1 MAGVLTGFLVIG
13 VIIAV
18 GYVVGRT
25 TLLGPHGQPVLA
37 RAIFFVL
44 SPCLLF
50 TVLAE
55 AEVSRLFSPLL
66 VVSLLAAVSAFGIFI
81 AVAAFLWRRAL
92 PEATIGALA
101 SGYVNANNIG
111 IPVSVY
117 VLGDATYSAPVVLL
131 QLLIFTPIALTLLD
145 IGTGGKASVGRILTQ
160 PFRNPIIIGSLL
172 GLVVSLTGVEL
183 PDPVIEPFRLIG
195 AAALPIMLISFGM
208 SLSGTR
214 VLEPGAGRKDVVL
227 ATTIKLAFM
236 PVAAWLI
243 GRFGFGMTG
252 HELFAVVVLAGLPS
266 AQNVFNYAQ
275 RYSRGI
281 ILARDTVLLTTV
293 GSVGVLLIASLLLT

>member
-1 MAGVLTGFLVIG
+1 MSGVLTGFVVIG
-13 VIIAV
+13 IIIAV
-18 GYVVGRT
+18 GYLVGRID
-25 TLLGPHGQPVLA
+25 LLGKHGQQVMA

-66 VVSLLAAVSAFGIFI
+66 VVSLLAALSAFGVFLVV
-81 AVAAFLWRRAL
+81 AVVIWRRKL

-131 QLLIFTPIALTLLD
+131 QMLIFAPVALTLLD
-145 IGTGGKASVGRILTQ
+145 VGTGGSASVGRILTQ

-172 GLVVSLTGVEL
+172 GLLVSVTGITVPEPL
-183 PDPVIEPFRLIG
+183 FEPFKLIG
-195 AAALPIMLISFGM
+195 TAALPLMLINFGM
-208 SLSGTR
+208 SLSGTKILQPGSGR
-214 VLEPGAGRKDVVL
+214 RDVLL
-227 ATTIKLAFM
+227 ATSIKLAIM
-236 PVAAWLI
+236 PVAAGLI
-243 GRFGFGMTG
+243 GAAFGITG
-252 HELFAVVVLAGLPS
+252 HELFAIVVLAALPT

-275 RYSRGI
+275 RYSRGV

-293 GSVGVLLIASLLLT
+293 GSVVVLLIASLLLT

>member
-1 MAGVLTGFLVIG
+1 MSGVLTGFVVIG
-13 VIIAV
+13 IIIAV
-18 GYVVGRT
+18 GYLMGRID
-25 TLLGPHGQPVLA
+25 LLGKHGQQVIA
-37 RAIFFVL
+37 RAVFFVL

-55 AEVSRLFSPLL
+55 AEVSRLFSPVL
-66 VVSLLAAVSAFGIFI
+66 VVSLLAATSAFGTFLIV
-81 AVAAFLWRRAL
+81 AVLVWRRKL

-131 QLLIFTPIALTLLD
+131 QMLVFAPVALTLLD
-145 IGTGGKASVGRILTQ
+145 IGTGGQASVGRILTQ

-172 GLVVSLTGVEL
+172 GLLVSVTGITVPEAL
-183 PDPVIEPFRLIG
+183 FEPFRLIG
-195 AAALPIMLISFGM
+195 AAALPLMLISFGM
-208 SLSGTR
+208 SLSGTKI
-214 VLEPGAGRKDVVL
+214 LEPGSGRRDVLL
-227 ATTIKLAFM
+227 ATTIKLAIM

-243 GRFGFGMTG
+243 GVAFGITG
-252 HELFAVVVLAGLPS
+252 HELFAVVVLAGLPT

-275 RYSRGI
+275 RYSRGV
-281 ILARDTVLLTTV
+281 ILSRDTILLTTI
-293 GSVGVLLIASLLLT
+293 GSVAVLLVASLLLA

>member
-1 MAGVLTGFLVIG
+1 MSGVLTGFVVIG
-13 VIIAV
+13 IIIAV
-18 GYVVGRT
+18 GYVVGRID
-25 TLLGPHGQPVLA
+25 LLGPHGQPVIA
-37 RAIFFVL
+37 RVVFFVL

-66 VVSLLAAVSAFGIFI
+66 VVSLIAAVSAFGIFLAI
-81 AVAAFLWRRAL
+81 AVLVWRRKV

-131 QLLIFTPIALTLLD
+131 QMLIFAPVALTLLD
-145 IGTGGKASVGRILTQ
+145 LGTGGRASIGRILMQ

-172 GLVVSLTGVEL
+172 GLLVSVTGVTL
-183 PDPVIEPFRLIG
+183 PEAVLEPFSLIG
-195 AAALPIMLISFGM
+195 MAALPLMLLSFGM
-208 SLSGTR
+208 SLSGSR
-214 VLEPGAGRKDVVL
+214 LLQPGSGRRDVLF
-227 ATTIKLAFM
+227 ATAIKLAIM
-236 PVAAWLI
+236 PVVAWFV
-243 GRFGFGMTG
+243 GRYGFGITG
-252 HELFAVVVLAGLPS
+252 HELFAVVVLAGLPT

-275 RYSRGI
+275 RYERGV
-281 ILARDTVLLTTV
+281 ILARDTILLTTV
-293 GSVGVLLIASLLLT
+293 GSVAVLLVASLLLT

>member
-1 MAGVLTGFLVIG
+1 MSGVLTGFVVIG
-13 VIIAV
+13 IIIAV
-18 GYVVGRT
+18 GYLVGRID
-25 TLLGPHGQPVLA
+25 LLGKHGSQVMA

-66 VVSLLAAVSAFGIFI
+66 VVSLLTAVSAFGLFL
-81 AVAAFLWRRAL
+81 AVAAVLWRRKL

-131 QLLIFTPIALTLLD
+131 QMLIFAPIALTLLD

-172 GLVVSLTGVEL
+172 GLLVSVTGVTVPEAL
-183 PDPVIEPFRLIG
+183 FEPFALIG
-195 AAALPIMLISFGM
+195 AAALPLMLMNFGM
-208 SLSGTR
+208 SLSGTKILQVGSGR
-214 VLEPGAGRKDVVL
+214 RDVLL
-227 ATTIKLAFM
+227 ATTIKLALM
-236 PVAAWLI
+236 PVIAWLI
-243 GRFGFGMTG
+243 GRFGFGITG
-252 HELFAVVVLAGLPS
+252 HELFAMVVLAGLPT

-275 RYSRGI
+275 RYSRGEI
-281 ILARDTVLLTTV
+281 VARDTILLTTI
-293 GSVGVLLIASLLLT
+293 GSVAVLLVASLLLT

>member
-1 MAGVLTGFLVIG
+1 MSGVLTGFVVIG
-13 VIIAV
+13 IIIAV
-18 GYVVGRT
+18 GYVVGRID
-25 TLLGPHGQPVLA
+25 LLGPHGQPVIA
-37 RAIFFVL
+37 RAVFFVL

-66 VVSLLAAVSAFGIFI
+66 VVSLIA
-81 AVAAFLWRRAL
+81 AVAAFVVFLAIAVLIWRRKV

-131 QLLIFTPIALTLLD
+131 QMLIFAPVALTLLD
-145 IGTGGKASVGRILTQ
+145 LGTGGRASIGRILMQ

-172 GLVVSLTGVEL
+172 GLLVSVTGVTL
-183 PDPVIEPFRLIG
+183 PEAVLEPFSLIG
-195 AAALPIMLISFGM
+195 MAALPLMLLSFGM
-208 SLSGTR
+208 SLSGSR
-214 VLEPGAGRKDVVL
+214 LLQPGSGRRDVLL
-227 ATTIKLAFM
+227 ATSIKLAIM
-236 PVAAWLI
+236 PVAAWLV
-243 GRFGFGMTG
+243 GRYGFGITG
-252 HELFAVVVLAGLPS
+252 HELFAVVVLAGLPT

-275 RYSRGI
+275 RYSRGV
-281 ILARDTVLLTTV
+281 ILARDTILLTTV
-293 GSVGVLLIASLLLT
+293 GSVAVLLVASLLLT

>member
-1 MAGVLTGFLVIG
+1 MSGVLTGFVVIG
-13 VIIAV
+13 IIIAV
-18 GYVVGRT
+18 GYVVGRID
-25 TLLGPHGQPVLA
+25 LLGPHGQPVIA
-37 RAIFFVL
+37 RAVFFVL

-66 VVSLLAAVSAFGIFI
+66 VVSLIAAVSAFGIFL
-81 AVAAFLWRRAL
+81 AVAVLAWRRKM

-131 QLLIFTPIALTLLD
+131 QMLIFAPVALTLLD
-145 IGTGGKASVGRILTQ
+145 LGTGGRASVGRILMQ

-172 GLVVSLTGVEL
+172 GLLVSVTGVTL
-183 PDPVIEPFRLIG
+183 PEAVVEPFRLIG
-195 AAALPIMLISFGM
+195 MAALPLMLMSFGM
-208 SLSGTR
+208 SLSGSR
-214 VLEPGAGRKDVVL
+214 LLQPGSGRRDVLL
-227 ATTIKLAFM
+227 ATAIKLAIM
-236 PVAAWLI
+236 PVVAWLV
-243 GRFGFGMTG
+243 GRYGFGITG
-252 HELFAVVVLAGLPS
+252 HELFAVVVLAGLPT

-275 RYSRGI
+275 RYSRGV
-281 ILARDTVLLTTV
+281 ILARDTILLTTV
-293 GSVGVLLIASLLLT
+293 GSVAVLLVASLLLT